1 MIEFSVEAEIAR
13 PVPAVFAYVTDP
25 AKLPTWQRHTISLT
39 REDDG
44 PLGVGSRLREV
55 HQVGEERIESLVEV
69 TEFDRDRAFA
79 LTMVDGPLP
88 LDARVTF
95 APSAAGTLLRF
106 EGRGEPNGAMRL
118 ASPLLGRTLK
128 SHFAKHCQIL
138 KDVLEAE
145 R

>member
-13 PVPAVFAYVTDP
+13 SVPEVFAYVTDP
-25 AKLPTWQRHTISLT
+25 AKLPTWQEHTISLT

-55 HQVGEERIESLVEV
+55 HQVGDEQIESVVEV
-69 TEFDRDRAFA
+69 TEFEPDRAFA
-79 LTMVDGPLP
+79 VTMVDGPLP

-95 APSAAGTLLRF
+95 APSAIGTLLCF
-106 EGRGEPNGAMRL
+106 EGRGEPNGAMKL

-128 SHFAKHCQIL
+128 GHFAKHSKLL
-138 KDVLEAE
+138 KDVLEAD